1 MYICIYLFLSML
13 LNILLQCN
21 APPTLFFYTTPATKG
36 CLEEIALSDK
46 AALLY
51 MLFFHLFCK

>member
-1 MYICIYLFLSML
+1 MYLIFLTLHNYVS
-13 LNILLQCN
+13 ITFS
-21 APPTLFFYTTPATKG
+21 APPTFYTTPTSKG

-51 MLFFHLFCK
+51 FFKKYF